1 LEQYLKDICAPHFW
15 PIVITI
21 GAMLILMGNG
31 VAIRPLLKKLFD
43 AVIKRMSGESVE
55 VVVNPSP
62 SPNPM
67 NLNPTAGPGGAMPDG
82 FLPRRPSK
90 EICEDCTEHR
100 MVTKFIKQNEKDKT
114 ELFRKV
120 NRTSIQIARISVM
133 VEMLC
138 HARGLTIDPSK
149 IDLKLQEEGE

>member
-1 LEQYLKDICAPHFW
+1 
-15 PIVITI
+15 
-21 GAMLILMGNG
+21 M
-31 VAIRPLLKKLFD
+31 
-43 AVIKRMSGESVE
+43 
-55 VVVNPSP
+55 VVSPSP

-67 NLNPTAGPGGAMPDG
+67 NLNLTAGPGGAMPDG

-100 MVTKFIKQNEKDKT
+100 MVSKFIKQNEKDKT

-138 HARGLTIDPSK
+138 HARGLTIDPARLILNSRK
-149 IDLKLQEEGE
+149 KENRL